1 MKTTL
6 YFVLLVIFTINF
18 SSCTPDAISDKSN
31 HIEQG
36 TDVGGNEE
44 DPDDSGE

>member
-6 YFVLLVIFTINF
+6 YFLLLAFFTINF
-18 SSCTPDAISDKSN
+18 SSCTPDEISDRSD
-31 HIEQG
+31 HIERA